1 MLFNNMLLV
10 SGQSGAIEL
19 VGEAVGDVY
28 GHHSHFSADDGR
40 LAVVARNKGTGG
52 SVYVYTMNGATATQ
66 EQRIDGP
73 STTGDI
79 YVAKLDS
86 TGTRLVAGAFTADE
100 RASNGG
106 AAYVYARSGSTWS
119 LEATLA
125 PASNTANDFFGYDV
139 GISANGD
146 VIAVSHGGDDAG
158 GGATVFTRS
167 GTTWTRRTQL
177 LPTGVDSSTDA
188 GARTCDVSPDGG
200 TVAFGVL
207 RDSQSGTDSGGT
219 VFVYKGAAAS
229 WTLSQKLYASDRGTD
244 DEFGTHVRFG
254 GNLTLIA
261 GANEYDV
268 VYGANTRF
276 NTGAVYVFDR
286 TSTSASFTET
296 AILTPDFD
304 PNTNGFSHGLY
315 TAISGDGANV
325 LSGVISY
332 DADGTGGSTAQGHAS
347 LWQKTNGTWVH
358 SRVYAPPPSAT
369 GTFRFGYYPALNSD
383 GSVLVIGAE
392 EDSAGT
398 TAGAIYIFT

>member
-19 VGEAVGDVY
+19 VGEAVGDAY
-28 GHHSHFSADDGR
+28 GYHSHFSADDGR
-40 LAVVARNKGTGG
+40 LAVVARNKPTGG
-52 SVYVYTMNGATATQ
+52 SVYVYTMDGAKATQ

-73 STTGDI
+73 STTATI
-79 YVAKLDS
+79 EVAKLDS
-86 TGTRLVAGAFTADE
+86 TGTRLVAGSSSADE
-100 RASNGG
+100 RVSNGG

-125 PASNTANDFFGYDV
+125 PASNTANDFFGRDV

-146 VIAVSHGGDDAG
+146 VIAVSHGGDAGG

-177 LPTGVDSSTDA
+177 LPTGVDPSNQAD
-188 GARTCDVSPDGG
+188 ARTCDVSPDGG
-200 TVAFGVL
+200 TVAFGVM
-207 RDSQSGTDSGGT
+207 RDSQSGTDTSGT
-219 VFVYKGAAAS
+219 VFVYKGSAAS
-229 WTLSQKLYASDRGTD
+229 WTLSQKLYASDRGID

-268 VYGANTRF
+268 VYGGTTRA

-304 PNTNGFSHGLY
+304 VGASGRQHGVF
-315 TAISGDGANV
+315 TAISGDGLNV
-325 LSGVISY
+325 LSGTLYFDVDDFSN
-332 DADGTGGSTAQGHAS
+332 SAQGHAS
-347 LWQKTNGTWVH
+347 LWQKTNGTWAH

-383 GSVLVIGAE
+383 GSVLAIGAE
-392 EDSAGT
+392 QDSAGT